1 MDKMMPGVSGIE
13 AVSSIRKDGLNIKT
27 PICYV
32 TADASM
38 TSNDCMLSGGNDILY
53 KPIKFKSI
61 SNLIEK
67 HIKN

>member
-1 MDKMMPGVSGIE
+1 MMPGISGME
-13 AVSSIRKDGLNIKT
+13 CVSSIRKGSLNIKT
-27 PICYV
+27 PVCYV

-38 TSNDCMLSGGNDILY
+38 TLNECMISGGNEVLY

-67 HIKN
+67 YIKN

>member
-1 MDKMMPGVSGIE
+1 MDKMMPGISGLE
-13 AVSSIRKDGLNIKT
+13 CVSSIRKSSLNIKT
-27 PICYV
+27 PVCYI

-38 TSNDCMLSGGNDILY
+38 TLNECMISGGNEVLY

-67 HIKN
+67 YIKN